1 MLIYLSI
8 YLMHLSAVCLSV
20 STNVILCVYLG
31 DDMDRW
37 VAWLICG
44 WLVDLLVYC
53 LGHWPTNQLLHGL
66 TLQIWRGSFLLKLVQ
81 NKEQCIYRYLPIE
94 FHVYTPLLSH
104 VSCICVCVCV
114 RLLGDSVRCLTFTP
128 TPIQSPPSNHL
139 KCSCIGQGWLLL
151 FRPQAGKHINQALW
165 ETIASATGWTM
176 VQTTKKRRYK
186 HEIVARHIDQFNN
199 HQLSLCTFHH

>member
-1 MLIYLSI
+1 
-8 YLMHLSAVCLSV
+8 MHLSVVCLSV

-81 NKEQCIYRYLPIE
+81 NKEQYIYRYLPIE
-94 FHVYTPLLSH
+94 FHVYTPLYPMFH
-104 VSCICVCVCV
+104 VFVFVCVCQAFGRQCEMSDIYTYSHSKSTLKPSQVLLHWPRLIVALPSTGWEAYQSSSV
-114 RLLGDSVRCLTFTP
+114 RNHCLGDRLDDGT
-128 TPIQSPPSNHL
+128 NH
-139 KCSCIGQGWLLL
+139 QEE
-151 FRPQAGKHINQALW
+151 A
-165 ETIASATGWTM
+165 
-176 VQTTKKRRYK
+176 VQTWNSR
-186 HEIVARHIDQFNN
+186 
-199 HQLSLCTFHH
+199 

>member
-1 MLIYLSI
+1 
-8 YLMHLSAVCLSV
+8 MHLSVVCLSV

-81 NKEQCIYRYLPIE
+81 NKEQYIYRYLPIE
-94 FHVYTPLLSH
+94 FHVYTPLYPMFH
-104 VSCICVCVCV
+104 VFVFVCVS
-114 RLLGDSVRCLTFTP
+114 GF
-128 TPIQSPPSNHL
+128 
-139 KCSCIGQGWLLL
+139 
-151 FRPQAGKHINQALW
+151 W
-165 ETIASATGWTM
+165 ETVWDVWHLHLLPFKVHPQTISSAPALAKVDCCSSVHRLGSISI
-176 VQTTKKRRYK
+176 KLCEKPLPRRQVGRWYK
-186 HEIVARHIDQFNN
+186 PPRRGGTNMK
-199 HQLSLCTFHH
+199 